1 MIRFKYNGPTS
12 EQEKEGK
19 SSKHGDI
26 LSNSGQE
33 SKAYSLHASKGR
45 FGTSSNFSFQTE
57 PYMETNSVMVYTL
70 MRLRLQRKLK
80 TKTSKITICEL
91 QLNQNKHNKNE
102 LMQS

>member
-45 FGTSSNFSFQTE
+45 FGTSSNFSFQTALHGDKQCYGLHTYE
-57 PYMETNSVMVYTL
+57 IEIAE
-70 MRLRLQRKLK
+70 K
-80 TKTSKITICEL
+80 T
-91 QLNQNKHNKNE
+91 QN
-102 LMQS
+102 